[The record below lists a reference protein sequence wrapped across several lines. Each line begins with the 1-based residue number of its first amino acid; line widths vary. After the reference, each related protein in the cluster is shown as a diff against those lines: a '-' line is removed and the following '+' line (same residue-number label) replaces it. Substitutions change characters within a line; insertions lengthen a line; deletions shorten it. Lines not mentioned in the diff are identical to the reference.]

1 MGGQVWHAFE
11 VGMPCMSPIFV
22 TSEGSNECLCG
33 ELVGFFVGR
42 AEGTSS
48 DGALVVA
55 PSTAVGISVG

>member
-11 VGMPCMSPIFV
+11 VGMPWMSPFFV
-22 TSEGSNECLCG
+22 TSEGSNDCLCG
-33 ELVGFFVGR
+33 EIVGFFVGR
-42 AEGTSS
+42 AEGTS